1 MCKGR
6 QHLKRARA
14 ENGQAKAVKAL
25 ASQERSLLSARA
37 ALDLEHKDG
46 DLSRRGCLG
55 GISQPFCFQL
65 GQKCQLTGI
74 VGSVGGCSLP

>member
-46 DLSRRGCLG
+46 DLSRRGCSGAFL
-55 GISQPFCFQL
+55 SPSAF
-65 GQKCQLTGI
+65 
-74 VGSVGGCSLP
+74 SWARNAN